1 MANTP
6 IYGWETP
13 DDTDYVYQG
22 AAAARTT
29 ANAIDSTLSSQ
40 VTTLN
45 ATINSTVA
53 PYPQGIKAYIR
64 STTELITPTTG
75 ETILMTTNAPF
86 TPVAGR
92 LYEITVTVGNI
103 QKETTVG
110 AVYVTLR
117 KGAGGTLLSRA
128 VIEFDTFDD
137 FDTQTGGTYTWT
149 QIFTTTQLGTSS
161 FTPYVYGSTNL
172 GGATLQ
178 NSTTYPGCIIV
189 KDIGNA

>member
-29 ANAIDSTLSSQ
+29 ANAIDTTLAAQ

-53 PYPQGIKAYIR
+53 PYPQGIKSYQR
-64 STTELITPTTG
+64 STTETITPTTTEVVFMAG
-75 ETILMTTNAPF
+75 GAF

-92 LYEITVTVGNI
+92 LYEITITVGNLS
-103 QKETTVG
+103 KETTAG
-110 AVYVTLR
+110 AVYVSLR
-117 KGAGGTLLSRA
+117 KGAGGTLLSRS
-128 VIEFDTFDD
+128 VIEFDTYDD
-137 FDTQTGGTYTWT
+137 FDTQTGGTYTFT
-149 QIFTTTQLGTSS
+149 QIFTTSQLGTTS
-161 FTPYVYGSTNL
+161 FAPYVYGNTNL

-178 NSTTYPGCIIV
+178 NSTTYPGCLIV

>member
-29 ANAIDSTLSSQ
+29 ANAIDSTLSTQ
-40 VTTLN
+40 VATLN
-45 ATINSTVA
+45 TTIQNG
-53 PYPQGIKAYIR
+53 PRGILAYIR
-64 STTELITPTTG
+64 STTELITPTTS
-75 ETILMTTNAPF
+75 ETILMATNTAF

-103 QKETTVG
+103 SKETTVG
-110 AVYVTLR
+110 AVYVSLR
-117 KGAGGTLLSRA
+117 KGAGGSLLSRS

-137 FDTQTGGTYTWT
+137 FDTQTGGTYTFT

-161 FTPYVYGSTNL
+161 FTPYVYGNTNL

-189 KDIGNA
+189 KDIGAA